1 MTTVPAEAAVGRL
14 DWPMGVAS
22 LAMAGALLLL
32 SRAVWRWGIR
42 SYTSA
47 SS

>member
-1 MTTVPAEAAVGRL
+1 
-14 DWPMGVAS
+14 MGLAS

-32 SRAVWRWGIR
+32 SRVVWRWAIR